1 MRSSILTFIETP
13 PNLLA
18 NESSSFIARVPS
30 VWDETIVLP
39 PSKIGEVAV
48 FARRSGEDWFVAVQ
62 NANKG
67 ERSIEIDLSFLP
79 DHKTFQIEQ
88 YYDVLD
94 NPADLKKEISNVTSR
109 DKLIIPMRSGGGYAA
124 MITNRE

>member
-1 MRSSILTFIETP
+1 MNP
-13 PNLLA
+13 
-18 NESSSFIARVPS
+18 RVLFLEVRF